1 MQEVPTDTT
10 IVTVGSPVYNIVSQ
24 WAEQQLGP
32 KVSFSPN
39 RPELVANGRP
49 FPDPTIGMV
58 QVLYDAQHD
67 RRVFYVGGIAE
78 QGTRAGL
85 IYLALNWRE
94 LRKNLGKDRVY
105 AGLVQFSDNG
115 VRLTETIH

>member
-1 MQEVPTDTT
+1 
-10 IVTVGSPVYNIVSQ
+10 
-24 WAEQQLGP
+24 
-32 KVSFSPN
+32 
-39 RPELVANGRP
+39 
-49 FPDPTIGMV
+49 MV